1 MAKGNNKSLL
11 LAGLAAGAYAYFRKK
26 ENRDKA
32 MIAFNNT
39 KAKVNSFMEAQKHNN
54 SDLTSAGHPDP
65 HNIPDSKMV
74 DEGAMTS
81 VQYYNEEVQDKSKK
95 SKEKNSEE

>member
-1 MAKGNNKSLL
+1 MV
-11 LAGLAAGAYAYFRKK
+11 
-26 ENRDKA
+26 
-32 MIAFNNT
+32 AFNNT
-39 KAKVNSFMEAQKHNN
+39 KSKVNAYIDAQKHQK

-65 HNIPDSKMV
+65 HDIPDNNMV

-95 SKEKNSEE
+95 SSNSTEELEKKPKTKDQITL

>member
-1 MAKGNNKSLL
+1 MAKNKSLL

-32 MIAFNNT
+32 MVAFNNT

-54 SDLTSAGHPDP
+54 SDLTTAGNPDP
-65 HNIPDSKMV
+65 RDIPDNKMV
-74 DEGAMTS
+74 GEGALTS
-81 VQYYNEEVQDKSKK
+81 VQYYNEEVQDKTKK
-95 SKEKNSEE
+95 SSDEKK